1 MEIKEQNENKLIIE
15 NRLTDSLLSP
25 RMLIVFMS
33 SSVLLLF
40 LFLAP
45 GTRQSIPFLIG
56 LAIAV
61 IAIWSLST
69 SAMIFNCTFDRE
81 TETILVQTR
90 SPWQFFIPRT
100 ETIHFRDVKGLWFGK
115 QEKTSPKLEL
125 LLKSTSIR
133 FAGEVESKFA
143 ENIADFLAV
152 PLYIK
157 IDNERLTRLPKAL
170 TDKDVKATVTFCS
183 KCGAPLPRI
192 YPGQKNVKCTHCGM
206 TMFLEWNEKLTSYK
220 SSYESE

>member
-1 MEIKEQNENKLIIE
+1 VNIKKQNESKLITE
-15 NRLTDSLLSP
+15 NSLTDYLLSP
-25 RMLIVFMS
+25 QMIIAFMG

-40 LFLAP
+40 LSIDP
-45 GTRQSIPFLIG
+45 GTRKFIPFLIG

-61 IAIWSLST
+61 IVIWSLST

-81 TETILVQTR
+81 TETILAQMR
-90 SPWQFFIPRT
+90 SPRQFFIPRT

-133 FAGEVESKFA
+133 FAGEVDSKFA
-143 ENIADFLAV
+143 ENIADFLAI
-152 PLYIK
+152 PLYIE
-157 IDNERLTRLPKAL
+157 IDNERVTRLPKAL
-170 TDKDVKATVTFCS
+170 TDKDVKVTVTFCS